1 MILPDVNRRPGR
13 VASTMPMIAT
23 TMARMASSLLLEG
36 SWKALPS
43 PLPAQ
48 VKKTTIKIRWT
59 TAPARLLTPTAATPA
74 LASTP
79 DFCRNLAFSAM
90 PPTLAGETRL
100 TNDDAPWASTVGQN
114 RMRCGTAPIRA
125 TALARYVTADK
136 TMTSGSQA
144 QSADSMAFQ
153 PLPTWASLGSRK

>member
-1 MILPDVNRRPGR
+1 MPTPVRPATR
-13 VASTMPMIAT
+13 AASRA
-23 TMARMASSLLLEG
+23 
-36 SWKALPS
+36 PS
-43 PLPAQ
+43 PPGLGAAAARAAAP
-48 VKKTTIKIRWT
+48 RT

-144 QSADSMAFQ
+144 QSAD
-153 PLPTWASLGSRK
+153 